1 MTLWRAPNNSKTNI
15 FFSFDK
21 SPSEHVDGWAFFIE
35 QAGRAIPGS
44 PEITDRNFNSL
55 RNYSTVTVE
64 QLTVLEQ
71 VKLENADLDR

>member
-1 MTLWRAPNNSKTNI
+1 MGFFYRA
-15 FFSFDK
+15 
-21 SPSEHVDGWAFFIE
+21 GWQGYSRVA
-35 QAGRAIPGS
+35 
-44 PEITDRNFNSL
+44 RNFNSL